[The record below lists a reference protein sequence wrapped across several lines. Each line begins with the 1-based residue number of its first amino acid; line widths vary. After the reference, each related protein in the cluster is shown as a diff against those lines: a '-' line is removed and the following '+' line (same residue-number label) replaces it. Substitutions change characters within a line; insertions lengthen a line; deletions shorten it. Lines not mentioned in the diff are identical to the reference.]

1 MKTITITETPSFV
14 GQPID
19 INNIPADVAEAN
31 ANIGKPS
38 SRAYVGDVID
48 FDPSSLK
55 AFERKDR
62 DGKGAKT
69 RSGKPIIGTTMNAEI
84 TANGQTRVVVVDL
97 QNYLRT
103 CNGVMIGHLTQT
115 GVSGSKNLI
124 DNSKAFAAWIQQNPT
139 KKFVVAAPQGTE
151 NIEVINRAGKPAVN
165 FEIPILEIV

>member
-19 INNIPADVAEAN
+19 LNNIPADVLEAN

-38 SRAYVGDVID
+38 SRAYVGDVIE
-48 FDPSSLK
+48 FDANSLK
-55 AFERKDR
+55 GFERKDR
-62 DGKGAKT
+62 DGKVVKT
-69 RSGKPIIGTTMNAEI
+69 RSGKPIIVTTMNAEI
-84 TANGQTRVVVVDL
+84 TANGQTRAVVIDL
-97 QNYLRT
+97 QNYIRT
-103 CNGVMIGHLTQT
+103 CCGVFIGHLAQT
-115 GVSGSKNLI
+115 GVSTSKNLVE
-124 DNSKAFAAWIQQNPT
+124 NSKTFAAWIQQNPT